1 MAKRGKKYRAALEPS
16 TRPTALRPE
25 GGVRPAQGGGRGLA
39 TTRPSSC
46 AFRLG
51 IDPRKADQM
60 VRGAVSL
67 PHGIGKPSAS
77 PSSPSG
83 DKATEAREA
92 GADHVGDDDLV
103 ELLGQGDLLSEIDS
117 VIATPDMMGKL
128 GRLGKVLGPRGLM
141 PNPKSGTV
149 TMNVGQAVK
158 EIKAGR
164 VEYRS
169 DRNGNVH
176 AVLGKARSPPSAGR
190 ELRRPARGD
199 AAAASVGRQG
209 PLHADGDDLDLG
221 VARHAARPVQVPR
234 PARRRRERDRVGQ
247 RLSRSVPG
255 RSRHPLA
262 GSTCV
267 RGVGS
272 IARPPDGGRSA
283 TRTARWSRWIGSR

>member
-1 MAKRGKKYRAALEPS
+1 MAKHGKKYRAALE
-16 TRPTALRPE
+16 RIDE
-25 GGVRPAQGGGRGLA
+25 GKLYGPKAAFTLLKDIHHVAYDA
-39 TTRPSSC
+39 TVDV

-67 PHGIGKPSAS
+67 PHGIGKSVRVAFVA
-77 PSSPSG
+77 SG
-83 DKATEAREA
+83 DKAADARAA

-149 TMNVGQAVK
+149 TMDVTKAVS

-164 VEYRS
+164 VEYRT

-176 AVLGKARSPPSAGR
+176 AVLGKISFSTEQLVENYAALLDELIRQRPSAAKGR
-190 ELRRPARGD
+190 YL
-199 AAAASVGRQG
+199 
-209 PLHADGDDLDLG
+209 
-221 VARHAARPVQVPR
+221 
-234 PARRRRERDRVGQ
+234 
-247 RLSRSVPG
+247 
-255 RSRHPLA
+255 
-262 GSTCV
+262 
-267 RGVGS
+267 
-272 IARPPDGGRSA
+272 RSA
-283 TRTARWSRWIGSR
+283 TISTSASPGVPLDPSKSRDLLEDDEDQAASA

>member
-1 MAKRGKKYRAALEPS
+1 MAKHGKKYRAALERIDEGKLYAPKAAF
-16 TRPTALRPE
+16 ALLKDIHH
-25 GGVRPAQGGGRGLA
+25 VAYDA
-39 TTRPSSC
+39 TVDV

-67 PHGIGKPSAS
+67 PHGIGKSVRVAVVA
-77 PSSPSG
+77 SG
-83 DKATEAREA
+83 DKAADARAA

-149 TMNVGQAVK
+149 TMDVTKAVS

-164 VEYRS
+164 VEYRT

-176 AVLGKARSPPSAGR
+176 AVLGKISFSTEQLVENYAALLDELIRQRPSAAKGR
-190 ELRRPARGD
+190 YL
-199 AAAASVGRQG
+199 
-209 PLHADGDDLDLG
+209 
-221 VARHAARPVQVPR
+221 
-234 PARRRRERDRVGQ
+234 
-247 RLSRSVPG
+247 
-255 RSRHPLA
+255 
-262 GSTCV
+262 
-267 RGVGS
+267 
-272 IARPPDGGRSA
+272 RSA
-283 TRTARWSRWIGSR
+283 TVSTSASPGVPLDPSKSRDLLEDDEDQAVPA